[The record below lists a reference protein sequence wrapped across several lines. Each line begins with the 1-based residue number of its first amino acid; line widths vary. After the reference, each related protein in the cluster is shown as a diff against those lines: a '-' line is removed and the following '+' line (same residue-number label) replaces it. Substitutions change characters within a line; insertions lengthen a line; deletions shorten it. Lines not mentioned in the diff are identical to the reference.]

1 LRFTSLAQQAAASVA
16 RIGRVH
22 RLTASLVAT
31 AGITLTVQVGAQQVR
46 GRVFD
51 DSTRSA
57 LPNASLEVLAPG
69 GRVIAR
75 STSDSLGGF
84 TLALKSD
91 GTFDVRVRRLGYAP
105 RLFTRL
111 DLTRERD
118 TVLEVGLT
126 PIVATL
132 SPLVVSATRQ
142 LFTLVNPAD
151 LGRRLIDPQRIA
163 ELLPRART
171 VEDFV
176 MLQAIPGFSIY
187 DEPPNIRCVR
197 LARGKPATN
206 RTALGEVSSS
216 FPRLSHSLADQLGCL
231 MMFVDNVRVEDLLN
245 IDPGAVE
252 LVVVLLPH
260 EAGVLYGTGASR
272 GVLLVYTKGAV
283 R

>member
-1 LRFTSLAQQAAASVA
+1 MPRERMATQRDV
-16 RIGRVH
+16 RRT
-22 RLTASLVAT
+22 TASFPAVRKKQAFRIRGAMQRPD
-31 AGITLTVQVGAQQVR
+31 AGT
-46 GRVFD
+46 
-51 DSTRSA
+51 
-57 LPNASLEVLAPG
+57 
-69 GRVIAR
+69 
-75 STSDSLGGF
+75 
-84 TLALKSD
+84 
-91 GTFDVRVRRLGYAP
+91 
-105 RLFTRL
+105 
-111 DLTRERD
+111 
-118 TVLEVGLT
+118 
-126 PIVATL
+126 
-132 SPLVVSATRQ
+132 
-142 LFTLVNPAD
+142 
-151 LGRRLIDPQRIA
+151 
-163 ELLPRART
+163 
-171 VEDFV
+171 
-176 MLQAIPGFSIY
+176 